1 MPAANYDFIIEQ
13 GTSFKLSLVYKD
25 ANGDVVD
32 LTDWCAR
39 LVMKPKYN
47 GSSTIFTTSNMD
59 YSVYKFYIDGPN
71 GKIVLLIP
79 AETTNN
85 YTVDQMN
92 YELEIQSPEDFY
104 TEGGK
109 YTSRILEGSIFI
121 KKRNTKYSETLDCQ

>member
-13 GTSFKLSLVYKD
+13 GTSFKFSLVYKD
-25 ANGDVVD
+25 ANGNVVD

-47 GSSTIFTTSNMD
+47 GSSTIFTTTNIDLSL
-59 YSVYKFYIDGPN
+59 YKFYIDGPN

-79 AETTNN
+79 AETTNDF
-85 YTVDQMN
+85 TVDEMK

-109 YTSRILEGSIFI
+109 YTSRVLEGSIFI
-121 KKRNTKYSETLDCQ
+121 HKRNSKYSETLDCQ

>member
-32 LTDWCAR
+32 LTNWCAR

-47 GSSTIFTTSNMD
+47 GSSTIFTTNNMD
-59 YSVYKFYIDGPN
+59 YSLYKFYIDGPN

-79 AETTNN
+79 ADTTNN

-92 YELEIQSPEDFY
+92 YELEIQSPENFY
-104 TEGGK
+104 AEGGK

-121 KKRNTKYSETLDCQ
+121 KKRNTKYTETLDCQ